1 MHHDVHAARNLA
13 SVTAPQRRLVII
25 GGAEDKLGHRRILR
39 RFVTMSGGSQAV
51 IAVCATASS
60 LGDEITDLYEKVF
73 YELGAAEVLS
83 VRPVNR
89 AEANSTV
96 ATKAIHGASGIFF
109 TGGNQARLSSVLRGT
124 ALGEEVSAM
133 YRRGTVVGG
142 TSAGASVV
150 SEHMVALGAAGETPK
165 QRMANLAQGLGL
177 LPDVVVDQHFSQRG
191 RFGRLLALVAANPS
205 LLGMG
210 VDEDTSAIV
219 TDEVLLEVYGKGA
232 VFLAEAQDAV
242 TNAYAARGTEPILIS
257 GATVHFLPTA
267 TRFDLRE
274 RELLE
279 YHTASEQAQ
288 VARRTSEHV
297 STRRATARVN
307 AEGVHDRNAGRV
319 VKRRRLRPPT

>member
-1 MHHDVHAARNLA
+1 MSSA
-13 SVTAPQRRLVII
+13 TRRLMII

-39 RFVTMSGGSQAV
+39 RFLALAGGADAV

-73 YELGAAEVLS
+73 YDLGAREVLS
-83 VRPVNR
+83 VRPINR
-89 AEANSTV
+89 AEADAPV
-96 ATKAIHGASGIFF
+96 ATKAIHGASGVFF
-109 TGGNQARLSSVLRGT
+109 TGGNQARLAGVLRGT
-124 ALGEEVSAM
+124 ALGERITRM
-133 YRRGTVVGG
+133 YHQGVLVGG

-150 SEHMVALGAAGETPK
+150 SEHMVALGTSGETPK

-177 LPDVVVDQHFSQRG
+177 LPGVVVDQHFAQRG
-191 RFGRLLALVAANPS
+191 RFGRLLSLVAASPS

-219 TDEVLLEVYGKGA
+219 RDETVMDVYGRGA
-232 VFLAEAQDAV
+232 VFLAEADAAV

-257 GATVHFLPTA
+257 GAKVHFLPSGT
-267 TRFDLRE
+267 TFDLAR

-279 YHTASEQAQ
+279 YRTAVEQAQ
-288 VARRTSEHV
+288 IARRTSEHV
-297 STRRATARVN
+297 SATTATRRVN
-307 AEGVHDRNAGRV
+307 AEGAHDRNAERA

>member
-1 MHHDVHAARNLA
+1 M
-13 SVTAPQRRLVII
+13 II

-39 RFVTMSGGSQAV
+39 RFLALAGGADAV

-73 YELGAAEVLS
+73 YDLGAREVLS
-83 VRPVNR
+83 VRPINR
-89 AEANSTV
+89 AEADAPV
-96 ATKAIHGASGIFF
+96 ATKAIHGASGVFF
-109 TGGNQARLSSVLRGT
+109 TGGNQARLAGVLRGT
-124 ALGEEVSAM
+124 ALGERITRM
-133 YRRGTVVGG
+133 YHQGVLVGG

-150 SEHMVALGAAGETPK
+150 SEHMVALGTSGETPK

-177 LPDVVVDQHFSQRG
+177 LPGVVVDQHFAQRG
-191 RFGRLLALVAANPS
+191 RFGRLLSLVAASPS

-219 TDEVLLEVYGKGA
+219 RDETVMDVYGRGA
-232 VFLAEAQDAV
+232 VFLAEADAAV

-257 GATVHFLPTA
+257 GAKVHFLPSGT
-267 TRFDLRE
+267 TFDLAR

-279 YHTASEQAQ
+279 YRTAVEQAQ
-288 VARRTSEHV
+288 IARRTSEHV
-297 STRRATARVN
+297 SATTATRRVN
-307 AEGVHDRNAGRV
+307 AEGAHDRNAERA

>member
-1 MHHDVHAARNLA
+1 M
-13 SVTAPQRRLVII
+13 II

-39 RFVTMSGGSQAV
+39 RFLALAGGADAV

-73 YELGAAEVLS
+73 YDLGAREVLS
-83 VRPVNR
+83 VRPINR
-89 AEANSTV
+89 AEADAPV
-96 ATKAIHGASGIFF
+96 ATKAIHGASGVFF
-109 TGGNQARLSSVLRGT
+109 TGGNQARLAGVLRGT
-124 ALGEEVSAM
+124 ALGERITRM
-133 YRRGTVVGG
+133 YHQGVLVGG

-150 SEHMVALGAAGETPK
+150 SEHMVALGTSGETPK

-177 LPDVVVDQHFSQRG
+177 LPGVVVDQHFAQRG
-191 RFGRLLALVAANPS
+191 RFGRLLSLVAASPS

-219 TDEVLLEVYGKGA
+219 RDETVMDVYGRGA
-232 VFLAEAQDAV
+232 VFLAEADAAV

-257 GATVHFLPTA
+257 GAKVHFLPTG
-267 TRFDLRE
+267 TTFDLAR

-279 YHTASEQAQ
+279 YRTAVEQAQ
-288 VARRTSEHV
+288 IARRTSEHV
-297 STRRATARVN
+297 SATTATRRVN
-307 AEGVHDRNAGRV
+307 AEGAHDRNAERA